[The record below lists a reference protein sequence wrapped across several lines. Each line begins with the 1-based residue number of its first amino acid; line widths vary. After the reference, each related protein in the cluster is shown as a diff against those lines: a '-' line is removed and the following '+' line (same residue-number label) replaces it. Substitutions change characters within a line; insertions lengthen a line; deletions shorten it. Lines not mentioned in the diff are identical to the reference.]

1 MPSAAIA
8 GPHGAGCATAASGRV
23 RCRSPAGPR
32 LHRPGAGGLL
42 GLSSAAAP
50 RSSSSHGSL
59 HEHICVSFLLAAAT
73 LALASCGGGGS
84 SGGDTLTVAATAVP
98 HAEILEVV
106 EPLLA
111 KDGVKLDVRV
121 FNDYV
126 QPNDQV
132 VQKQIDVNYFQT
144 EPYLDAYNRD
154 RKSQLVTVVGVHIE
168 PFGAYSRRF
177 KSLADLPSGADVVI
191 PNDPSNNSRALILLD
206 KAGVIKLKDPSNALS
221 SQRDIVDNPKQL
233 KFRELDSAMLP
244 RVLDQ
249 VDLALINTNY
259 ALDAG
264 LNPTRD
270 ALAIESKDSPYVN
283 FLVARADN
291 KDDPRVQKLAKALTS
306 PEVKAFIEQK
316 YKGAVLPAF

>member
-1 MPSAAIA
+1 MKKLLL
-8 GPHGAGCATAASGRV
+8 
-23 RCRSPAGPR
+23 RS
-32 LHRPGAGGLL
+32 
-42 GLSSAAAP
+42 
-50 RSSSSHGSL
+50 
-59 HEHICVSFLLAAAT
+59 LLAAAA
-73 LALASCGGGGS
+73 LALAACGK
-84 SGGDTLTVAATAVP
+84 SGTATSDHLSVAATAVP

-106 EPLLA
+106 KPILA
-111 KDGVKLDVRV
+111 KQGVNLDVRV

-154 RKSQLVTVVGVHIE
+154 RNSGLVTVVGVHIE

-177 KSLADLPSGADVVI
+177 QSLQALPQGADVVI

-206 KAGVIKLKDPSNALS
+206 KAGLIKLKDASNALS
-221 SQRDIVDNPKQL
+221 TQRDIVENPRQL

-264 LNPTRD
+264 LNPTED

-283 FLVARADN
+283 FLVARPDN

-306 PEVKAFIEQK
+306 PEVKAFIESK

>member
-1 MPSAAIA
+1 MNLL
-8 GPHGAGCATAASGRV
+8 R
-23 RCRSPAGPR
+23 
-32 LHRPGAGGLL
+32 LL
-42 GLSSAAAP
+42 GVLT
-50 RSSSSHGSL
+50 
-59 HEHICVSFLLAAAT
+59 T
-73 LALASCGGGGS
+73 LALAGCGNGTPS
-84 SGGDTLTVAATAVP
+84 TDAAHSAPLTVAATAVP

-106 EPLLA
+106 KPILA
-111 KDGVKLDVRV
+111 KEGVALDIKV

-132 VQKQIDVNYFQT
+132 VQGHIDVNYFQT
-144 EPYLDAYNRD
+144 ESYLAAYNKD
-154 RKSQLVTVVGVHIE
+154 RGTDLQTIVGVHIE

-177 KSLADLPSGADVVI
+177 KSLDALPNGADVVI

-206 KAGVIKLKDPSNALS
+206 KFGVIKLKDPGNPLS
-221 SQRDIVDNPKQL
+221 TLRDIVANPKQL

-264 LNPTRD
+264 LDPTRD
-270 ALAIESKDSPYVN
+270 ALAIESRDSPYVN
-283 FLVARADN
+283 FLVGLPAA
-291 KDDPRVQKLAKALTS
+291 KDDPRVQKLAKALTG
-306 PEVKAFIEQK
+306 PEVRAFIESK

>member
-1 MPSAAIA
+1 MKTS
-8 GPHGAGCATAASGRV
+8 
-23 RCRSPAGPR
+23 
-32 LHRPGAGGLL
+32 LFRPLL
-42 GLSSAAAP
+42 VAAA
-50 RSSSSHGSL
+50 
-59 HEHICVSFLLAAAT
+59 V
-73 LALASCGGGGS
+73 LALSACGKPVADES
-84 SGGDTLTVAATAVP
+84 KLVVAATAVP

-106 EPLLA
+106 KPLLE
-111 KDGVKLDVRV
+111 KEGVKLDVRV

-126 QPNDQV
+126 QPNDQL
-132 VQKQIDVNYFQT
+132 VQKQVDVNYFQT

-154 RKSQLVTVVGVHIE
+154 RKTTLVTVIGVHIE
-168 PFGAYSRRF
+168 PFGAYSRRV
-177 KSLADLPSGADVVI
+177 KSLAELPEGADVVI

-221 SQRDIVDNPKQL
+221 TQRDIVENPKQL

-264 LNPTRD
+264 LNPTKD
-270 ALAIESKDSPYVN
+270 ALAIESSDSPYVN
-283 FLVARADN
+283 FLVSRADN
-291 KDDPRVQKLAKALTS
+291 KGDVRVQKLAKALTS

-316 YKGAVLPAF
+316 YQGAVLPAF

>member
-1 MPSAAIA
+1 MTKLPL
-8 GPHGAGCATAASGRV
+8 
-23 RCRSPAGPR
+23 R
-32 LHRPGAGGLL
+32 LLL
-42 GLSSAAAP
+42 GAA
-50 RSSSSHGSL
+50 
-59 HEHICVSFLLAAAT
+59 V
-73 LALASCGGGGS
+73 LALAACGKS
-84 SGGDTLTVAATAVP
+84 TSGTDTARLSVAATAVP

-106 EPLLA
+106 KPLLE
-111 KDGVKLDVRV
+111 KQGVTLDVRV

-154 RKSQLVTVVGVHIE
+154 RKSNLVTVIGVHIE

-177 KSLADLPSGADVVI
+177 KSLAELPQGADVVI

-206 KAGVIKLKDPSNALS
+206 KAGVIKLKDPGNALS
-221 SQRDIVDNPKQL
+221 TQRDIVANPKQL

-306 PEVKAFIEQK
+306 PEVKAFIERK
-316 YKGAVLPAF
+316 YQGAVLPAF